1 MHTRGRTV
9 RRARLAVHQLETR
22 ETPAV
27 TAGLL
32 NGVLTVLGDTSAN
45 NLSVYLSGGNL
56 IVGATGQGF
65 GSWAVSTIAIDGG
78 QGDDTVSVGPGITQ
92 QCWLF
97 GGSGNDRVTS
107 ASSANDLVF

>member
-9 RRARLAVHQLETR
+9 RRARLTVCQLENR

-56 IVGATGQGF
+56 MVSPTGQGF
-65 GSWAVSTIAIDGG
+65 GSWAVSTIVIDGG
-78 QGDDTVSVGPGITQ
+78 MGDDTISVGSGISQ

-97 GGSGNDRVTS
+97 GGSGND
-107 ASSANDLVF
+107 